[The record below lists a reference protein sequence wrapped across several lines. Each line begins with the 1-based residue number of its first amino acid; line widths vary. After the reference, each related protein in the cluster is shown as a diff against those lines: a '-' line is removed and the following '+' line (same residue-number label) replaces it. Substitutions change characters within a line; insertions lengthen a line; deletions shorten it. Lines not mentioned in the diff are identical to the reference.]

1 MIKLFKVSIKFNRI
15 LGNRGGRF
23 LSIYDKTGK
32 KINGKVLTN
41 AFLMVKF
48 QHAKTGKTQWVRNW
62 NMQLVVAD
70 HVVHF

>member
-1 MIKLFKVSIKFNRI
+1 MIKLAKISLKFNRI
-15 LGNRGGRF
+15 LDGRSGRF
-23 LSIYDKTGK
+23 LSIYDSKGK

-41 AFLMVKF
+41 AFFVVKF

-70 HVVHF
+70 HAVHF